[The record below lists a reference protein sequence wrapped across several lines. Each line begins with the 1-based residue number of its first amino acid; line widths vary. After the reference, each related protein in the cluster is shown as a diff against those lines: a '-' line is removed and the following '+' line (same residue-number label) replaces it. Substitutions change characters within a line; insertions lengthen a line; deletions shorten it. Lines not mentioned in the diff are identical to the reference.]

1 MAFKDPV
8 REKEYQKAYQQNYK
22 KKKLIQLKDELK
34 SLAQQ
39 HEIENYINDFIIIYN
54 DIDEFTCKDS
64 EISWYRFLLQC
75 IKYQLV

>member
-22 KKKLIQLKDELK
+22 KKILIQLRDELK

-39 HEIENYINDFIIIYN
+39 HEIV
-54 DIDEFTCKDS
+54 KLHK
-64 EISWYRFLLQC
+64 RFYHNL
-75 IKYQLV
+75 